1 MLKNKTQKGF
11 ISVLVIIVIAVVVSA
26 GAGVVLYKQKNRQK
40 LTEEKIIQL
49 TANLSEALKKN
60 EDAIITENEEV
71 KSEQKPQLT
80 EEKITQPESEQ
91 KKISQREF
99 QQEIEQQLE
108 KAKLETE
115 RVKQEAKRVKA
126 EAERLETERLRK
138 EAEEAQRLV
147 EEQKRQE
154 ELEKQKEV
162 ERLAEAQKR
171 QEEEAQR
178 LVEEERQRESAKQ
191 RELER
196 LEAQKKQEAED
207 GFQRIKSAVNYYSG
221 QIGSI
226 EQDTNQR
233 INAFKIAVGSYK
245 VQYQNQIDLAASI
258 YEPEM
263 ERLHKEIMNEGSKGL
278 WTNCI
283 LLGELSDYQNGYYRQ
298 YSTALTNTERT
309 FDNDIKIAENNPSYA
324 IISGYDLND
333 YENWLNELLEE
344 LNVLSI
350 SNKTPLRTEINNLI
364 TKLDSI
370 RNLKNFNVSISHLS
384 PSSKLSTVKGL
395 LQKEWNLF
403 LGTSCGNVRSRPF
416 PL

>member
-1 MLKNKTQKGF
+1 MLKNKRQKGF
-11 ISVLVIIVIAVVVSA
+11 ISVMVIIVVAVVISA
-26 GAGVVLYKQKNRQK
+26 GVGVVLYKQKKPSIN
-40 LTEEKIIQL
+40 
-49 TANLSEALKKN
+49 TANISEALKKS
-60 EDAIITENEEV
+60 EDATVTENEEV

-80 EEKITQPESEQ
+80 KEKTTQPESEQ
-91 KKISQREF
+91 KEIS

-108 KAKLETE
+108 KAKLETA
-115 RVKQEAKRVKA
+115 RVKQEAVRVKA
-126 EAERLETERLRK
+126 EAERLETEQLRK

-147 EEQKRQE
+147 EEQKKQE
-154 ELEKQKEV
+154 ELEKQKEA
-162 ERLAEAQKR
+162 ERLVEEEKR
-171 QEEEAQR
+171 QKEEAQR
-178 LVEEERQRESAKQ
+178 LVEEERQREIAKQ

-233 INAFKIAVGSYK
+233 TNSFKIAIGSYI
-245 VQYQNQIDLAASI
+245 VQYQNQIDLTASI

-283 LLGELSDYQNGYYRQ
+283 WLGEFSDYQNAYYKQ
-298 YSTALTNTERT
+298 YSTALTNAERT
-309 FDNDIKIAENNPSYA
+309 LDNDIKIAKSSYA
-324 IISGYDLND
+324 TIHGSDLND

-344 LNVLSI
+344 LNALSI
-350 SNKTPLRTEINNLI
+350 SNKTPLQTEINNLI

-370 RNLKNFNVSISHLS
+370 RSVKNFNVSISHPS
-384 PSSKLSTVKGL
+384 PSSKLSTVKDL